1 VKKADQLKK
10 AQRREA
16 RLARRAEE
24 GVRRRQGRRR
34 RQLYLIGG
42 AAVVAVVIAL
52 LVWRTA
58 SRPQLG
64 EAVPVLLNT
73 PHIPSVTSPHEP
85 YNSNPPTSGQ
95 HVAFTAPWGFH
106 TEIIE
111 DEVIVHNL
119 EHGGIWISYKDP
131 QDTEMIA
138 QLRALLPQLP
148 RKTIVTLRP
157 RNDSPIAVASWG
169 RLMKLD
175 RVDSAKIV
183 EFANQYR
190 NKAPEPFAQ

>member
-1 VKKADQLKK
+1 VKKAEQLKK

-16 RLARRAEE
+16 RMARRTEE

-52 LVWRTA
+52 LVLRTA

-64 EAVPVLLNT
+64 EAYPVLARE
-73 PHIPSVTSPHEP
+73 PHIASVTSPHEP

-95 HVAFTAPWGFH
+95 HVPFTAPWGFH
-106 TEIIE
+106 TEVIA

-131 QDTEMIA
+131 NDTEAIE

-148 RKTIVTLRP
+148 RKTIVTPRP
-157 RNDSPIAVASWG
+157 RNDSPIAVVSWG
-169 RLMKLD
+169 RLMKLE
-175 RVDSAKIV
+175 RVDSALII
-183 EFANQYR
+183 EFANAYR
-190 NKAPEPFAQ
+190 NKAPEPTAQ

>member
-1 VKKADQLKK
+1 MKKADQLKK

-16 RLARRAEE
+16 RLAKRTEKGA
-24 GVRRRQGRRR
+24 RRREERRR
-34 RQLYLIGG
+34 RQRYLIGG
-42 AAVVAVVIAL
+42 AAVLAVVIAFV
-52 LVWRTA
+52 VWRA
-58 SRPQLG
+58 ARPKLG

-106 TEIIE
+106 TEVIE

-119 EHGGIWISYKDP
+119 EHGGIWISYKDAA
-131 QDTEMIA
+131 DTETIA

-157 RNDSPIAVASWG
+157 RNDSRIAVASWG

-175 RVDSAKIV
+175 RVDSAKII
-183 EFANQYR
+183 EFANEFR